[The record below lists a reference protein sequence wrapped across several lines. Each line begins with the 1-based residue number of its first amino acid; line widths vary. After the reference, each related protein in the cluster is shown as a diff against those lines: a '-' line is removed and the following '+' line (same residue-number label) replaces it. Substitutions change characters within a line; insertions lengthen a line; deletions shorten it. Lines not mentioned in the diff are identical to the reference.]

1 MKAFMT
7 VNSTF
12 LAQLVQQGTEGVP
25 EVIYTQLAISTHYK
39 VQDQAVSLEESEFKS
54 GDTKNNR

>member
-1 MKAFMT
+1 MT

-12 LAQLVQQGTEGVP
+12 LAQLVQQGTESVP

-39 VQDQAVSLEESEFKS
+39 VQDQVVSLEESEFKS
-54 GDTKNNR
+54 W